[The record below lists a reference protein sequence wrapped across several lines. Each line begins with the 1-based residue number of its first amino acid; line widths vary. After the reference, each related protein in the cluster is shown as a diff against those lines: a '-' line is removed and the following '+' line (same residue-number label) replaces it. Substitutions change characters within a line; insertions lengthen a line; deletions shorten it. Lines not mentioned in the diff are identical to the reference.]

1 MKNYADLILFGKV
14 VSTAL
19 LVVGYILLGY
29 YLGRRLVDNGY
40 PSWTHPAL
48 MLVGAIVGTHQM
60 YFVIRELIH
69 KINK

>member
-1 MKNYADLILFGKV
+1 MKNYADLVLFGKV

-29 YLGRRLVDNGY
+29 YLGRKLVENGY

-48 MLVGAIVGTHQM
+48 MLVGAIIGTHQM
-60 YFVIRELIH
+60 YYVMMELIR
-69 KINK
+69 KVNK